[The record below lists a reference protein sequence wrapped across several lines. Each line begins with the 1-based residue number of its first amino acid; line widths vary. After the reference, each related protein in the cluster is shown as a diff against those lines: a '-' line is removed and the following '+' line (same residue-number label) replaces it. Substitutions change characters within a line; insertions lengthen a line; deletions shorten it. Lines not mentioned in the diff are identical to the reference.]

1 MLDFN
6 SDNDILI
13 YSKGELYEK
22 AKELPL
28 SPGVYLMKDKNGK
41 IIYVGKSKA
50 LKNRVSQYFSDSDK
64 HSVKTEKMVS
74 CVCNFDIM
82 LTHTETEALT
92 LENQL
97 IKLHTPKFNIKLKD
111 DRNYPYIKVSMGE
124 AYPRLSVVR
133 KRQPLD
139 KAKYFGPY
147 SGTGVA
153 YSILRTAQKT
163 FGIPS
168 CKKEFPRD
176 IGKRPCLNYQ
186 IGQCCG
192 LCTGKISRSEYR
204 AVFSE
209 VNAFLNGSFGDVKRS
224 LEQKMEFASE
234 NMMFESAARYRD
246 RIYSLNKLWER
257 QRVVASPGVERDV
270 IALYSDEISSCL
282 AIFYVRNG
290 SVIDNE
296 RFIFG
301 ADQIIDGDSITGF
314 LLELYQKREYIPRS
328 IILDLKVNED
338 DLTALSELLKE
349 RAGYNVEIKIPQ
361 KGDSKALC
369 RMVYENAKEYA
380 LQYRSKTE
388 KDNDTLIKLAQLL
401 RLEVVPENI
410 EAFDISN
417 YGNENITGGMIR
429 YEDRG
434 FKKSAYRTYKIT
446 SSATQ
451 DDYASMREAVRRR
464 FLHTEEEFP
473 DLLLID
479 GGVGHVGVVKKVLCE
494 MNVDIPVFG
503 MVKDSYHKTR
513 ALTDGEREIS
523 IAREQ
528 SVFQLIYGIQE
539 EVHRYT
545 VSRMTNSK
553 RRTLKTSSLTK
564 ISGIGSVK
572 AKALLG
578 AFGGI
583 NGVKNADKNSLM
595 LVKGISEKDA
605 ENIISYFEKLHDK
618 STRGSEAD
626 ED

>member
-1 MLDFN
+1 MLDLN
-6 SDNDILI
+6 SENDIKI
-13 YSKGELYEK
+13 YTKSELHEK
-22 AKELPL
+22 AKQLPL

-64 HSVKTEKMVS
+64 HSIKTEKMVS

-82 LTHTETEALT
+82 LTHTETEALS

-111 DRNYPYIKVSMGE
+111 DRNYPYIKVSMGD
-124 AYPRLSVVR
+124 AYPRLYVVR
-133 KRQPLD
+133 KRVPLD
-139 KAKYFGPY
+139 RAKYYGPY

-192 LCTGKISRSEYR
+192 LCTGKISKSDYR
-204 AVFSE
+204 AIFSE
-209 VNAFLNGSFGDVKRS
+209 VNSFLNGSFNDVKEA
-224 LEQKMEFASE
+224 LLQKMEFASE
-234 NMMFESAARYRD
+234 NMLFEAAARYRD
-246 RIYSLNKLWER
+246 RIYSLDKLWEK
-257 QRVVASPGVERDV
+257 QRVVASPDVERDV
-270 IALYSDEISSCL
+270 VALYSDEISSCL

-301 ADQIIDGDSITGF
+301 ADQIIDSDTLTGF
-314 LLELYQKREYIPRS
+314 LFDLYQKREYIPKS
-328 IILDLKVNED
+328 ILLDFDVDEENL
-338 DLTALSELLKE
+338 LALSEMLKE
-349 RAGYNVEIKIPQ
+349 RAGYSVQIKIPQ
-361 KGDSKALC
+361 KGDSKAIC
-369 RMVYENAKEYA
+369 TMVYENAKEYS
-380 LQYRSKTE
+380 LQYRNQTE
-388 KDNDTLIKLAQLL
+388 KENDTLIKLASMLK
-401 RLEVVPENI
+401 LEVVPEKI

-417 YGNENITGGMIR
+417 YGSENITGGMIR
-429 YEDRG
+429 FEDGG

-446 SSATQ
+446 STEIQ
-451 DDYASMREAVRRR
+451 DDYASMYEAVKRR

-479 GGVGHVGVVKKVLCE
+479 GGTGHVGVAKKALSE
-494 MNVDIPVFG
+494 INVDIPVFG
-503 MVKDSYHKTR
+503 MIKDQYHKTR
-513 ALTDGEREIS
+513 ALTDGVCEIS

-528 SVFQLIYGIQE
+528 SVFQLIYSIQE

-545 VSRMTNSK
+545 VSRMTNAK
-553 RRTLKTSSLTK
+553 RKTLKTSSLTK
-564 ISGIGSVK
+564 INGIGDTK
-572 AKALLG
+572 AKALLS
-578 AFGGI
+578 AFGGLA
-583 NGVKNADKNSLM
+583 GVKNASKESLAA
-595 LVKGISEKDA
+595 VKGISKKDA
-605 ENIISYFEKLHDK
+605 ENIISYFSVK
-618 STRGSEAD
+618 
-626 ED
+626 

>member
-1 MLDFN
+1 MLDFG
-6 SDNDILI
+6 SENDIVI
-13 YSKGELYEK
+13 YTKSELYEK

-28 SPGVYLMKDKNGK
+28 TPGVYLMKDKNGK

-50 LKNRVSQYFSDSDK
+50 LKNRVSQYFSGSDK
-64 HSVKTEKMVS
+64 HSVKTERMVS

-82 LTHTETEALT
+82 LTHTETEALS

-133 KRQPLD
+133 KRQSSD
-139 KAKYFGPY
+139 RAKYFGPY

-168 CKKEFPRD
+168 CKKEFPKD

-192 LCTGKISRSEYR
+192 LCTGKIPKEEYR

-209 VNAFLNGSFGDVKRS
+209 VNAFLNGSFGDVKKS
-224 LEQKMEFASE
+224 LEEKMEFASE
-234 NMMFESAARYRD
+234 SLMFEAAARYRD
-246 RIYSLNKLWER
+246 RIYSLDKLWEK
-257 QRVVASPGVERDV
+257 QRVVASPDVERDIV
-270 IALYSDEISSCL
+270 ALYSDEISSCL
-282 AIFYVRNG
+282 AVFYVRNG

-301 ADQIIDGDSITGF
+301 ADQIIDDDTLTGF
-314 LLELYQKREYIPRS
+314 LFDLYQKREYIPKD
-328 IILDLKVNED
+328 ILLDFRID
-338 DLTALSELLKE
+338 DENLSALSELLKS
-349 RAGYNVEIKIPQ
+349 RAGYSVQIRTPQ

-369 RMVYENAKEYA
+369 RMVYDNAKEYA
-380 LQYRSKTE
+380 LEYRKKTE
-388 KDNDTLIKLAQLL
+388 KENDTLIRLAQMLC
-401 RLEVVPENI
+401 LEVVPDKI

-417 YGNENITGGMIR
+417 YGDENITAGMIR
-429 YEDRG
+429 FENGNFR
-434 FKKSAYRTYKIT
+434 KSGYRTYKIT
-446 SSATQ
+446 SSKTQ
-451 DDYASMREAVRRR
+451 DDYASMKEAVTRR
-464 FLHTEEEFP
+464 FLHTELEFP

-479 GGVGHVGVVKKVLCE
+479 GGTGHVGVVKKALDE
-494 MNVDIPVFG
+494 INVSLPVFG

-513 ALTDGEREIS
+513 ALTDGECEIS
-523 IAREQ
+523 IARDQ
-528 SVFQLIYGIQE
+528 AVFQLIYGIQE

-545 VSRMTNSK
+545 VSRMTNAK
-553 RRTLKTSSLTK
+553 RKTLKTSSLTR
-564 ISGIGSVK
+564 IPGIGPAK

-578 AFGGI
+578 ALGGI
-583 NGVKNADKNSLM
+583 AGVKSADEKTLEAIP
-595 LVKGISEKDA
+595 GISSKDA
-605 ENIISYFEKLHDK
+605 ENIISYFKQ
-618 STRGSEAD
+618 
-626 ED
+626 